1 MRKRACELISGTP
14 RREYALRMRTV
25 PLSAIALLLALAA
38 APAAAE
44 TYKWVDAKGVVTYSD
59 TPPPSTAAKPQVVAE
74 RVSVMPPDPMFTAA
88 AAALEARLARRAQ
101 YEEADYALRQRYML
115 EAQLTQMNYAAAAD
129 AYAEA
134 AYAAYYGYGGWG
146 YVGNA
151 RRFGPKVTHYRAPI
165 RPYNS
170 LPSYSDLPSYG
181 APRAGARAGA
191 PAGRGS
197 FR

>member
-1 MRKRACELISGTP
+1 MSMARNCAP
-14 RREYALRMRTV
+14 ALV
-25 PLSAIALLLALAA
+25 VILALVASSVQ
-38 APAAAE
+38 AE

-59 TPPPSTAAKPQVVAE
+59 SPPPSTAAKPKVVEE
-74 RVSVMPPDPMFTAA
+74 RISVMAPDPRFASA
-88 AAALEARLARRAQ
+88 AAALDARLARRAQ

-129 AYAEA
+129 AYAAA
-134 AYAAYYGYGGWG
+134 AYAPYYGYGGWG
-146 YVGNA
+146 YVGGA
-151 RRFGPKVTHYRAPI
+151 RRFGPNVAHYGAPI
-165 RPYNS
+165 RPYSS

-181 APRAGARAGA
+181 APRAGAATARIGA